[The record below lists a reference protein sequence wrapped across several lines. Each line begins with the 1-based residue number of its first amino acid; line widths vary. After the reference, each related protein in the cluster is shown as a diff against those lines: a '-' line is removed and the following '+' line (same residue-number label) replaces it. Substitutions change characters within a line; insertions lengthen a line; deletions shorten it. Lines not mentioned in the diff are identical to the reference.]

1 MTLIYSVFAPAKD
14 QLVTLYLTNQ
24 L

>member
-14 QLVTLYLTNQ
+14 QLVTLYLTNR